1 MELRVL
7 HYFSIV
13 AQQKNITKAAN
24 TLHITQPTLS
34 RQLKQLEEELGV
46 KLFNRKNHN
55 ISLTEEG
62 ELLSRRSREL
72 LDMSNKIQEEFK
84 VIDKP
89 IEGDIYLGCGE
100 TKGIKYIADIFK
112 RIQISHPNIK
122 LHIFSG
128 NAEDIA
134 YRLDKGFLDFGIFIE
149 PVNLNKYESLN
160 LPTYD
165 QWGVIARR
173 DSHIAQKEC
182 ITKEEVSKL
191 PLICSRQAID
201 TNQKSN
207 EFIRWFGELYSQL
220 NIVATFNLAY
230 NAGLLAQQEVGY
242 ALTLDSII
250 NTSSESNLCFVPF
263 QPILIAKHNIVWR
276 KSHHFS
282 KAAQIFMK
290 ELKNVLID
298 E

>member
-34 RQLKQLEEELGV
+34 RQLKQLEEELDV

-62 ELLSRRSREL
+62 ELLNRRSREL

-100 TKGIKYIADIFK
+100 TKGMKYIADIFK
-112 RIQISHPNIK
+112 RIQINYPNIK

-149 PVNLNKYESLN
+149 PVNLNKYESLS

-173 DSHIAQKEC
+173 DSHIARKEC

-230 NAGLLAQQEVGY
+230 NAGLLAQQEIGY
-242 ALTLDSII
+242 VLTLDSII

-263 QPILIAKHNIVWR
+263 QPILVAKHNIVWR